1 MVKVTAKATVTHGL
15 FQVAVAGGDDAHV
28 GLQEPAAANAL
39 KLTRLKHAQHLRLGF
54 EWQLAHFIQEEGA
67 AVSLLETAHAARNGA
82 RERAFLVDE
91 KFDFDQCRWQGG
103 ATDSNAQALLAVA
116 VAMASAGD

>member
-15 FQVAVAGGDDAHV
+15 FEVAVAGGDDAHV
-28 GLQEPAAANAL
+28 GLQEAAANAL
-39 KLTRLKHAQHLRLGF
+39 KLTRLEHPQHLRLGF

-82 RERAFLVDE
+82 RESAFLVAE
-91 KFDFDQCRWQGG
+91 QFAFDQCRWQGG
-103 ATDSNAQALLAVA
+103 AIDSNEQALLAVA
-116 VAMASAGD
+116 VAMDRE

>member
-54 EWQLAHFIQEEGA
+54 EGQLAHFIQEEGA
-67 AVSLLETAHAARNGA
+67 AVSLLETAHAARHGA
-82 RERAFLVDE
+82 RASAFLVDD
-91 KFDFDQCRWQGG
+91 KLAFDQCLWQAG
-103 ATDSNAQALLAVA
+103 AIDRNEQALLAVA
-116 VAMASAGD
+116 VAMDSAGD